1 MSIKSI
7 IAPVRGDG
15 RGESV
20 LGLALAIGRNFA
32 SHIDV
37 LHVHARPEDMIPFGV
52 PVSPALKKT
61 ITDAAENLALQEEE
75 RIRARFDDYCKA
87 QGVTVVPA
95 DAADYPVDRLSIS
108 WHEETGKQAA
118 VIRRLGRYSDL
129 IVVARPDRD
138 GALGM
143 NTLAS
148 ALFDVRKLTAVA
160 PPNPV
165 TEAGRHVAIAWNGST
180 EAARAVSWS
189 LPLLT
194 KAASVSILTAPDKGD
209 ADSGSDRI
217 ARYLRLHGIAC
228 DIVAFKAGRRDIG
241 GPLLEAAAKRG
252 ADMIVMGGFGSE
264 KRRELVLGGVTQ
276 YVIEH
281 SELPLIMAH

>member
-1 MSIKSI
+1 MPIKSI

-15 RGESV
+15 KGESV
-20 LGLALAIGRNFA
+20 LGLALAIGRKFD

-52 PVSPALKKT
+52 PISRALQKT
-61 ITDAAENLALQEEE
+61 ITDAADNLARQEEE
-75 RIRARFDDYCKA
+75 RIRARFDEYTKA
-87 QGVTVVPA
+87 KGVTVVPA
-95 DAADYPVDRLSIS
+95 DAADYPVDRLSMS

-129 IVVARPDRD
+129 IVVARPERE

-143 NTLAS
+143 NTLTS

-160 PPNPV
+160 PPEPV
-165 TEAGRHVAIAWNGST
+165 TETGRHIAIAWNGST

-189 LPLLT
+189 LPLLS
-194 KAASVSILTAPDKGD
+194 KADSVSILTAPDKD
-209 ADSGSDRI
+209 NTDTGSDRI
-217 ARYLRLHGIAC
+217 ARYLHLHGIEAQT
-228 DIVAFKAGRRDIG
+228 DTFKAGRRDIG
-241 GPLLEAAAKRG
+241 QPLLDAVAKRG
-252 ADMIVMGGFGSE
+252 GDMIVMGGFGSE

-276 YVIEH
+276 YLVENAG
-281 SELPLIMAH
+281 LPLIMAH

>member
-1 MSIKSI
+1 MPIKSI
-7 IAPVRGDG
+7 IAPLRGDG
-15 RGESV
+15 KGESV
-20 LGLALAIGRNFA
+20 LGLALAIGRIFD

-52 PVSPALKKT
+52 PVSRAFKKT
-61 ITDAAENLALQEEE
+61 ITDAAGNLALQEEQ
-75 RIRARFDDYCKA
+75 RIRALFDDYCKA
-87 QGVTVVPA
+87 QGVAVVPA
-95 DAADYPVDRLSIS
+95 DAVGYPVDRLSIS
-108 WHEETGKQAA
+108 WHEEVGKQAA
-118 VIRRLGRYSDL
+118 VILRLGRYSDL

-143 NTLAS
+143 NTLQS

-160 PPNPV
+160 PPKPV
-165 TEAGRHVAIAWNGST
+165 EETGRHIAIAWNGST
-180 EAARAVSWS
+180 EAARAVSWV
-189 LPLLT
+189 LPLLS
-194 KAASVSILTAPDKGD
+194 KADAVSILIAPDDGD
-209 ADSGSDRI
+209 RDAGSDRI
-217 ARYLRLHGIAC
+217 ARYLRLHGIETETFM
-228 DIVAFKAGRRDIG
+228 FKAGRRDIG

-281 SELPLIMAH
+281 SELPLVMAH

>member
-20 LGLALAIGRNFA
+20 LGLALAVGRIFD

-52 PVSPALKKT
+52 PVSMAFKKT
-61 ITDAAENLALQEEE
+61 ITDAANNLARQEEE
-75 RIRARFDDYCKA
+75 RIRAIFDDYCRSRGLA
-87 QGVTVVPA
+87 VVPA
-95 DAADYPVDRLSIS
+95 DAGEYPADRLSVS
-108 WHEETGKQAA
+108 WHEETGKQAS

-138 GALGM
+138 GTLGM
-143 NTLAS
+143 NTLQS

-160 PPNPV
+160 PPKPV
-165 TEAGRHVAIAWNGST
+165 EETGRHIAIAWNGST
-180 EAARAVSWS
+180 EAARAVSWA
-189 LPLLT
+189 LPLLS
-194 KAASVSILTAPDKGD
+194 KAGAVSILTAADDGD
-209 ADSGSDRI
+209 PDSGAGRI
-217 ARYLRLHGIAC
+217 ARYLRLQGIQPEA
-228 DIVAFKAGRRDIG
+228 VAFKAGRHDIG

-276 YVIEH
+276 YLIEH
-281 SELPLIMAH
+281 AELPLVMAH